1 MFSTFLFISTNP
13 TRSELKINKHTCDC
27 TTLQQIPAVVGR
39 RAVASDGG
47 SHPNSPQTRNN
58 LKKQKKEGV
67 YDLPEPEQ
75 PPSSPHTPAAD
86 ASLTSPANPAFPAG
100 GDWHL
105 RCMSLVDSLSFLL
118 GSLFASETHQWKSH
132 YNSRRSL
139 RVVVGSLSH
148 RWTTK
153 LWQFRQ
159 QQLRLLLLFSGDV
172 ATAR

>member
-27 TTLQQIPAVVGR
+27 TTLWQIPAVVGR

-75 PPSSPHTPAAD
+75 PPSSPHTPVAD
-86 ASLTSPANPAFPAG
+86 ATLTSPANPAFPAG

-105 RCMSLVDSLSFLL
+105 RC
-118 GSLFASETHQWKSH
+118 THQWKSH
-132 YNSRRSL
+132 HNSRRAL